1 MHRLTT
7 IELFKEYL
15 NFSAAHFTV
24 FSATERER
32 LHGHNFSVYAAI
44 TAPVTDNG
52 MTADYGLFKNKLKQL
67 CEELDEYTLI
77 AGDSPHL
84 QIARQDG
91 EVLVNFGNDLLRFP
105 EGDCI
110 VLPIRNTTVEEFSH
124 YLLQKLVADVDI
136 VEDYFVTSIVVKVSS
151 GAGQYGSAEWRR
163 EA

>member
-1 MHRLTT
+1 MQRLTT

-52 MTADYGLFKNKLKQL
+52 MTADYGLFKNKLKAL

-77 AGDSPHL
+77 AGDSPFL
-84 QIARQDG
+84 DIVQEDNEIKVG
-91 EVLVNFGNDLLRFP
+91 FGDELLRFP
-105 EGDCI
+105 TSDCL
-110 VLPIRNTTVEEFSH
+110 VLPILNTTVEEFSH

-151 GAGQYGSAEWRR
+151 GAGQFGSAEWCRNL
-163 EA
+163 